1 MKLILSA
8 LIIGAIVLNAQIL
21 EVSQVFNKKLIKVQ
35 KEQVA
40 TLKSFYGSTAL
51 NETKIYD
58 IVTRFDGY
66 ITKLDANEQYK
77 TIKKGKPLFTIYSD
91 EVSSIQQELQIA
103 KRFNKS
109 LVNSNIEKLKSLSIT
124 PSVIRKMKNSKK
136 VIKDISFY
144 SPVDSIVLQKNIN
157 KGSFAKKGKLL
168 LQLASLEELWFI
180 ASVYQK
186 DLSFIKKDMKAKIY
200 IDGVNNP
207 IDSKVDMIYPTIDL
221 KTKTVKVRFVIP
233 NKDLKLYANM
243 FAKVK
248 IKTIEKEMLTLPK
261 TAVLVKGDKYY
272 VFQNLSK
279 TEFEP
284 IEIKAK
290 RLNSNKYEILEGIN
304 EGQEVINN
312 ALFLLDSDA
321 ITNGLYSSDDD
332 EDW

>member
-8 LIIGAIVLNAQIL
+8 FILGFTLLNAEIL
-21 EVSQVFNKKLIKVQ
+21 EVSQLFNKKLVKVQ
-35 KEQVA
+35 KEEIGLV
-40 TLKSFYGSTAL
+40 KSFYGTTAL
-51 NETKIYD
+51 DETKVYD

-66 ITKLDANEQYK
+66 ITKLEANEQFK
-77 TIKKGKPLFTIYSD
+77 TIKKGSPLFTIYSD

-109 LVNSNIEKLKSLSIT
+109 LVNSNIEKLKSLDIDSST
-124 PSVIRKMKNSKK
+124 IRKMKNSKK
-136 VIKDISFY
+136 AIKNIPFY
-144 SPVDSIVLQKNIN
+144 SPVNSIVLQKNIN

-168 LQLASLEELWFI
+168 LQLASLDQLWFI

-200 IDGVNNP
+200 IDGVKNP
-207 IDSKVDMIYPTIDL
+207 ILSKVDMIYPTIDL
-221 KTKTVKVRFVIP
+221 KTKTVDVRFIIP

-243 FAKVK
+243 FAKVSLK
-248 IKTIEKEMLTLPK
+248 EVSKEMLTLPK
-261 TAVLVKGDKYY
+261 TAVLAKGAKYY
-272 VFQNLSK
+272 VFQKLSK

-290 RLNSNKYEILEGIN
+290 RIASNKYEILSGVD

-321 ITNGLYSSDDD
+321 VTNGLYSSDDD
-332 EDW
+332 DW